1 MADKPNPPLH
11 IRIRRLV
18 IFALVVSLAA
28 YLGINAWM
36 AWMYI
41 SAFTQPGCK
50 QTPLGLYDIP
60 VAQEHLILTEDGLR
74 LRAWYYPSQN
84 GATVLSLGGTGGSLG
99 AALPQVDFLIRQGY
113 GVLQIDSRACAQ
125 PPGRVTLGAKEVL
138 ATKAG
143 LDFLLERPET
153 LHVGAIGFSMGGAT
167 AIRAAAR
174 YPEIEA
180 VVAEGGFFN
189 LGNDIVEPG
198 LPKPFPQSVLLYTI
212 AGFYWMQTG
221 VNPWQVSPVD
231 DLPKISPKPVLLIYG
246 EHELE
251 DGRAY
256 LQYAAAKEPKELW
269 VVPGGYHGGNYKMAS
284 REYEQRVS
292 EFFYQALL
300 SH

>member
-1 MADKPNPPLH
+1 MPDKLKLPLR
-11 IRIRRLV
+11 IRIQRLT
-18 IFALVVSLAA
+18 IFALVVSLVA
-28 YLGINAWM
+28 YLGVNAGM

-41 SAFTQPGCK
+41 SAFTKPGCNLA
-50 QTPLGLYDIP
+50 PPVLEAIP
-60 VAQEHLILTEDGLR
+60 AAQEHLLLTEDGLR

-99 AALPQVDFLIRQGY
+99 AALPEVGFLIRQGY
-113 GVLQIDSRACAQ
+113 GVLQIDSRACGQ

-138 ATKAG
+138 AAKAG

-153 LHVGAIGFSMGGAT
+153 RRIGAIGFSMGGAT

-174 YPEIEA
+174 YLEIEA

-189 LGNDIVEPG
+189 LGKDMTEPD
-198 LPKPFPQSVLLYTI
+198 LPKPFLQAVLLYTI
-212 AGFYWMQTG
+212 AGFYWLQTG
-221 VNPWQVSPVD
+221 ENPWQVSPVD
-231 DLPKISPKPVLLIYG
+231 DLPNISPRPVLLIYG

-269 VVPGGYHGGNYKMAS
+269 VVPGGGHGRNYKVAS
-284 REYEQRVS
+284 QEYERRVS
-292 EFFYQALL
+292 DFFNQALL
-300 SH
+300 SP